1 MGKEDKRMMEGRG
14 REKERGNTFSCAGI
28 DGGKTGSDRD
38 SEPSLPRPPASSVP
52 LGDFLKVSHGVREH
66 KVLQTLN

>member
-1 MGKEDKRMMEGRG
+1 MGRKDKRIMEGRG
-14 REKERGNTFSCAGI
+14 REKGRGNTFSCAGI
-28 DGGKTGSDRD
+28 DGGKTGSGRD
-38 SEPSLPRPPASSVP
+38 SEPSLPPPTASSVP

>member
-28 DGGKTGSDRD
+28 DGGKTGRD